1 MTIYTPNAIGA
12 PDFTTAPTIS
22 SAFLYTES
30 GYLDTVPPPTT
41 FAVSPFMSVSIELLI
56 SNEPCQIRFFW
67 STSTNYGVDYV
78 ATETYYTSSTCDVI
92 DTLQVL
98 APYLTM
104 VLTPLGSPA
113 HVTYTFTANGAV
125 QQYKGP
131 SWNSSSNVQVNQVNV
146 NCAAGTTSP
155 FYANNLS
162 PGQYQFYYS
171 VNVNLTGR
179 IWLLGRQNG
188 AQFGPLTGTGNP
200 TAGTIY
206 SGQVI
211 VGQVQPQYEVINT
224 GASAV
229 LATLSLVGPL

>member
-22 SAFLYTES
+22 SAALYTEW
-30 GYLDTVPPPTT
+30 GYLNAVPSPTT
-41 FAVSPFMSVSIELLI
+41 FAVSPFMSVSIELEMLYG
-56 SNEPCQIRFFW
+56 PCQVQFVW
-67 STSTNYGVDYV
+67 STSTNYLTDYV
-78 ATETYYTSSTCDVI
+78 ASETYYTSYICNII
-92 DTLQVL
+92 DTVQVL

-104 VLTPLGSPA
+104 VLTPLGSP
-113 HVTYTFTANGAV
+113 TAVPYLFIATGAV

-131 SWNSSSNVQVNQVNV
+131 SWNDSSSVQVNQVNV

-155 FYANNLS
+155 FYSSDLS

-179 IWLLGRQNG
+179 IWILGRKNT